1 MLIELLNVLF
11 KLVAVI
17 TVVITAIFFWPALL
31 FVLLISNFG
40 GKMDTVALFGAIVAT
55 FVSQLAWMLSAII
68 FLDKACVDSWC

>member
-11 KLVAVI
+11 KLVAVV
-17 TVVITAIFFWPALL
+17 TVAVTVIFFWPALL

-40 GKMDTVALFGAIVAT
+40 DKMDEMALFGAVVAT

>member
-17 TVVITAIFFWPALL
+17 TVAITVIFFWPALL

-40 GKMDTVALFGAIVAT
+40 GKMDEMALFGAIVAT
-55 FVSQLAWMLSAII
+55 FVSQCAWMFGAII
-68 FLDKACVDSWC
+68 FLDRACVDSWC